1 MTLLN
6 KENMA
11 VSYEIDELMDRIDT
25 LKRGKESFFVTDED
39 SGARSPNKGKNK
51 ALDTH
56 AHPLVDY
63 AKLQL
68 LP

>member
-1 MTLLN
+1 
-6 KENMA
+6 MA

-25 LKRGKESFFVTDED
+25 LKRNKESLIVPEED
-39 SGARSPNKGKNK
+39 SSGAPKSPNKGKNK
-51 ALDTH
+51 AMDTH
-56 AHPLVDY
+56 AYPLVDY